1 MKKFL
6 ILSITLLVAVCACQ
20 KVEETDNQFSE
31 NNLNTPS
38 LVTRSSSFTS
48 QFGVNWDVV
57 PKQNASCTYAAFKSM
72 QVTCDATYLYLLL
85 TADPTMMT
93 TSSSYNYANV
103 LNVYLGNSSD
113 TSNSYWT
120 EKAVNVSEMGGWLVK
135 NGAPYFTSWGSGV
148 TAQAVDVSGTYYYEI
163 RYPRSINAHLQ
174 GSDVLVGVYMNNRYN
189 VNNTNSSGYDT
200 VGIRPNNGSNMYWL
214 SLNNYLGVGDPV
226 NPALVSR
233 TYTESDSDIPNPERG
248 LYKQIDYVFEGS
260 LPDIKQSDITGFSGS
275 LILPLFV
282 LKDYRYGDD
291 LSAAIP
297 RIKAI
302 LGAIRTAGKKAIVRF
317 AYTKSSSSS
326 TYDAPLN
333 RMVSHIS
340 QLGTVFSEYTDVI
353 YLVQCGF
360 IGAWGEWYYTTYFR
374 DPEAPEWPDYSYYDP
389 SRGESVKW
397 YVNDPWWHTTQV
409 INFQNRQ
416 SVIGALLSA
425 VPSSRQVALRKPA
438 FKRMYRDAAHFE
450 SWTPLDRVS
459 TGSSN
464 SRLSFHND
472 VYMIDD
478 ADQMGT
484 FDTSYDTAMWLQQS
498 AYLAVGGET
507 ATINSEMSHY
517 QDYINYRN
525 SLHVADVV
533 NNIKQYHI
541 SYMHE
546 HPGSYMYQWWDTKGW
561 LPAIKKAMGYRLWL
575 SNLEITGASL
585 SSGQTVH
592 VSLTLQNTGA
602 APVINSRPMKLVLL
616 TSGGSATVLT
626 PVGSSSSSFGD
637 IREILSDN
645 SKQFNFDVTLPR
657 TLSSGDR
664 LAIWMPDADPNNQQL
679 YNRSEYAIR
688 LANSNMDFVG
698 KGYNIIYTK

>member
-31 NNLNTPS
+31 NNQNTPS
-38 LVTRSSSFTS
+38 LVTKSSSFTS
-48 QFGVNWDVV
+48 QFGIDWSAV
-57 PKQNASCTYAAFKSM
+57 PKQNASCTYAAFKTM

-85 TADPTMMT
+85 TADSALMT
-93 TSSSYNYANV
+93 TNSSYSYANV

-113 TSNSYWT
+113 TNNSYWT
-120 EKAVNVSEMGGWLVK
+120 EKATNVSEMGGWLMK

-148 TAQAVDVSGTYYYEI
+148 TAQADDVNGTYYYEI
-163 RYPRSINAHLQ
+163 RYPRSINDHLQ

-189 VNNTNSSGYDT
+189 VNNTNSTGYST
-200 VGIRPNNGSNMYWL
+200 VGIRPNNGNNMYWL
-214 SLNNYLGVGDPV
+214 SLNNYLGFG
-226 NPALVSR
+226 NPTLVSR
-233 TYTESDSDIPNPERG
+233 TYAESDDDVPNPERG

-260 LPDIKQSDITGFSGS
+260 LPDINQSDIEGFSGS

-282 LKDYRYGDD
+282 LKDYRYEND
-291 LSAAIP
+291 LSPAIP

-317 AYTKSSSSS
+317 AYTQSSSSS
-326 TYDAPLN
+326 TFDAPLV
-333 RMVSHIS
+333 RMLSHIS

-360 IGAWGEWYYTTYFR
+360 IGAWGEWHYTTTFR
-374 DPEAPEWPDYSYYDP
+374 DPKAPEWPDYSYYDP
-389 SRGESVKW
+389 ARGDSVKW
-397 YVNDPWWHTTQV
+397 YLNDQWYHTTQV
-409 INFQNRQ
+409 VDFQNRE
-416 SVIGALLSA
+416 SVISTVLSA

-484 FDTSYDTAMWLQQS
+484 FDTSFDTAMWLQQS

-507 ATINSEMSHY
+507 ATINSEMPRF

-525 SLHVADVV
+525 SLHVEDVV

-546 HPGSYMYQWWDTKGW
+546 HPGSYMYQWWDTHEW
-561 LPAIKKAMGYRLWL
+561 LPEIMKAMGYRLWL
-575 SNLEITGASL
+575 SNLEIKGSSL
-585 SSGQTVH
+585 SSGQKVN

-602 APVINSRPMKLVLL
+602 APVINARPMKLVLL
-616 TSGGSATVLT
+616 PNGGPATVLR
-626 PVGSSSSSFGD
+626 PDLSSSSSFGD
-637 IREILSDN
+637 IREILAGQ
-645 SKQFNFDVTLPR
+645 SKTFVFDVILPK
-657 TLSSGDR
+657 TLSSKDR
-664 LAIWMPDADPNNQQL
+664 LAIWMPDADLNNQQL

-688 LANSNMDFVG
+688 LANDNMDFVDR
-698 KGYNIIYTK
+698 GYNIIYTK